1 MASNNEHGNSSGQVQ
16 LQSAPSSKSFQ
27 GILED
32 AFTSSLSDA
41 GGNGSNVLL
50 AGIHMTPETAN
61 ALAQAAHAY
70 GDATKVA
77 AEQATQKAEHE
88 RHRDVAIAKE
98 RTAQDKEKTLRSL
111 EKTKQ
116 DQEITKQRRTLG
128 YIQGASV
135 ISASAI
141 ATTGHM
147 SWPLAVIFAAIFG
160 YDLLREGGR
169 GLFKLIA
176 QAKEAKAL
184 SHAQSSET
192 LGAGADQ
199 DD

>member
-1 MASNNEHGNSSGQVQ
+1 
-16 LQSAPSSKSFQ
+16 
-27 GILED
+27 
-32 AFTSSLSDA
+32 
-41 GGNGSNVLL
+41 
-50 AGIHMTPETAN
+50 MTPETAN